1 MSQRN
6 PMNERYTGDH
16 KGGSTR
22 KSAASAK
29 PVSRAASSVRL
40 ESDKPKKKGLFAKRT
55 PEEKQEHKT
64 ERKQEAQVSKEE
76 RKTGRARLRAIQRYV
91 PDTPQFKALNRKRII
106 YSAIGLGGMVI
117 AIILSL
123 IMPTVQIVP
132 IGIMIVSWVFFFIS
146 VRIDSKKLRP
156 LRPEAYERAERKAAK
171 QSKKH

>member
-40 ESDKPKKKGLFAKRT
+40 ESDKPKRKGLFAKRT

-64 ERKQEAQVSKEE
+64 E

-146 VRIDSKKLRP
+146 VRIDSKQLRP
-156 LRPEAYERAERKAAK
+156 LRQEAYERAERKAAK

>member
-64 ERKQEAQVSKEE
+64 ERKQEAQVSK
-76 RKTGRARLRAIQRYV
+76 
-91 PDTPQFKALNRKRII
+91 
-106 YSAIGLGGMVI
+106 
-117 AIILSL
+117 
-123 IMPTVQIVP
+123 
-132 IGIMIVSWVFFFIS
+132 
-146 VRIDSKKLRP
+146 
-156 LRPEAYERAERKAAK
+156 
-171 QSKKH
+171 

>member
-64 ERKQEAQVSKEE
+64 ERKQEAQVRKNARRAVLVCALFSATCPIRLNSK
-76 RKTGRARLRAIQRYV
+76 L
-91 PDTPQFKALNRKRII
+91 
-106 YSAIGLGGMVI
+106 
-117 AIILSL
+117 
-123 IMPTVQIVP
+123 
-132 IGIMIVSWVFFFIS
+132 
-146 VRIDSKKLRP
+146 
-156 LRPEAYERAERKAAK
+156 
-171 QSKKH
+171 

>member
-55 PEEKQEHKT
+55 PEE
-64 ERKQEAQVSKEE
+64 
-76 RKTGRARLRAIQRYV
+76 
-91 PDTPQFKALNRKRII
+91 
-106 YSAIGLGGMVI
+106 
-117 AIILSL
+117 
-123 IMPTVQIVP
+123 
-132 IGIMIVSWVFFFIS
+132 
-146 VRIDSKKLRP
+146 
-156 LRPEAYERAERKAAK
+156 
-171 QSKKH
+171 

>member
-29 PVSRAASSVRL
+29 PVTKAASSVRMA
-40 ESDKPKKKGLFAKRT
+40 SDKPEKKGLFAKRT
-55 PEEKQEHKT
+55 PEEKQEHKQ
-64 ERKQEAQVSKEE
+64 ERKQETKESKEE

-106 YSAIGLGGMVI
+106 FSAIGLCGMVI

-123 IMPTVQIVP
+123 IIPTMQMIPLTV
-132 IGIMIVSWVFFFIS
+132 MIVSWVFFFFSI
-146 VRIDSKKLRP
+146 RIDSKQLRP
-156 LRPEAYERAERKAAK
+156 MRQEAYEREERKMMKKAK
-171 QSKKH
+171 K

>member
-1 MSQRN
+1 MLLRQSRLREQRLLFAWSPISQR
-6 PMNERYTGDH
+6 
-16 KGGSTR
+16 R
-22 KSAASAK
+22 KASLPSA
-29 PVSRAASSVRL
+29 PL
-40 ESDKPKKKGLFAKRT
+40 KR
-55 PEEKQEHKT
+55 
-64 ERKQEAQVSKEE
+64 SKEE

-146 VRIDSKKLRP
+146 VRIDSKQLRP
-156 LRPEAYERAERKAAK
+156 LRQEAYERAERKAAK
-171 QSKKH
+171 QAKKH